1 MLEILAK
8 IHNLL
13 CMGYYKLMKTVIV
26 DINNNDVTTVDM
38 SEDEKTKYNALQS
51 QLPNLRQ
58 SKEQAQQ
65 QRQDAIQTIL
75 NSSAISADPNLQ
87 AALSILLNPQ
97 Q

>member
-1 MLEILAK
+1 
-8 IHNLL
+8 
-13 CMGYYKLMKTVIV
+13 MGYYKLMKTMIV